1 MCIGIEQYR
10 MRVGLFKDYL
20 KNRHVLTYK
29 DFFCI
34 NLIIFARN
42 KSSAVGI
49 AIFINFFIN
58 LSPQVKHSKS
68 ETVCQNIKVNGSD
81 VVLDRISYLAVFILF
96 VIQMLLIISGLETNP
111 GPEDD
116 SDIRIG
122 SLNSIDVSSFCDK
135 FSSSVSFLH
144 LNIQSIIPKLDLIAA
159 EYEDFDILSFSESW
173 LNSNHTDESIKLLN
187 FHTPFRS
194 DRGPHKMGGGVV
206 VYIRDNINVTRR
218 FDLEMDNL
226 EAVWLQLKLEGKKVL
241 FGTFPSEQ

>member
-1 MCIGIEQYR
+1 MCIGIEQYS
-10 MRVGLFKDYL
+10 MRVGLFKHYL
-20 KNRHVLTYK
+20 QNRHVLTYK

-58 LSPQVKHSKS
+58 LYPQVKHSKS

-96 VIQMLLIISGLETNP
+96 VIQMLLIISWLETNP

-116 SDIRIG
+116 SDISIG

-173 LNSNHTDESIKLLN
+173 LNSNHTDESITLLN

-194 DRGPHKMGGGVV
+194 DRGPHKMG
-206 VYIRDNINVTRR
+206 
-218 FDLEMDNL
+218 E
-226 EAVWLQLKLEGKKVL
+226 WSL
-241 FGTFPSEQ
+241 FT

>member
-1 MCIGIEQYR
+1 MKQ
-10 MRVGLFKDYL
+10 
-20 KNRHVLTYK
+20 
-29 DFFCI
+29 
-34 NLIIFARN
+34 
-42 KSSAVGI
+42 
-49 AIFINFFIN
+49 
-58 LSPQVKHSKS
+58 SKS

-81 VVLDRISYLAVFILF
+81 VVLDRISYLADFILF

-116 SDIRIG
+116 SDISIG

-187 FHTPFRS
+187 FQTLL
-194 DRGPHKMGGGVV
+194 GVTGV
-206 VYIRDNINVTRR
+206 HIK
-218 FDLEMDNL
+218 
-226 EAVWLQLKLEGKKVL
+226 WGEGSL
-241 FGTFPSEQ
+241 FT